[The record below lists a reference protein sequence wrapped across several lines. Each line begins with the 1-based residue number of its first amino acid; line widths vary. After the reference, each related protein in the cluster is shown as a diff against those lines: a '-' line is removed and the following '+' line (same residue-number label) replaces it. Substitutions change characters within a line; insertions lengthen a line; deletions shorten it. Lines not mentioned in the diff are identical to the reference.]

1 MLQRARTTPDLLL
14 LATVSVILAGFICGG
29 LGFQG
34 FRGRADAL
42 DRARAE
48 TAHQAALQIVRTKAV
63 IADTAAADDVLRGK
77 TRRPIA
83 ERQFDFAVEPAVT
96 GLVVAA
102 RHADASR
109 LALANRGLA
118 RYGQQVDNARTLALA
133 GDARAAADSL
143 QKASAMLRA
152 QVLPPLVAA
161 QQASQA
167 RLADD
172 QSAATWGALIGLL
185 GALLALLV
193 LGGVHWWLTLHTR
206 RLVNLGLAAGL
217 ILLLVVGVSGL
228 VTVSVSRHRANVVE
242 DGAHLVARQLVDARV
257 AAFDARGRES
267 LSVISDNVLAE
278 DARWKRAMSTARA
291 ALAGAEPGATATVHG
306 DLANIT
312 NLLKTYEDE
321 HTTLLKLARAGDNA
335 GVREQVAGANGSAGP
350 FEDFD
355 AFSGALL
362 ARQVQA
368 SDDGWTAAG
377 HNLRPIAWLTLL
389 AGLAAAGF
397 GWLGLAARSREYR

>member
-1 MLQRARTTPDLLL
+1 
-14 LATVSVILAGFICGG
+14 
-29 LGFQG
+29 
-34 FRGRADAL
+34 
-42 DRARAE
+42 
-48 TAHQAALQIVRTKAV
+48 LQIVRTKAV

-77 TRRPIA
+77 ARQPIA
-83 ERQFDFAVEPAVT
+83 ERQFDFALEPAVT

-109 LALANRGLA
+109 LALVNRWLA
-118 RYGQQVDNARTLALA
+118 RYAQQVDNARTLAVA
-133 GDARAAADSL
+133 GNARAAADSL
-143 QKASAMLRA
+143 QKASDLLRA
-152 QVLPPLVAA
+152 KVLPPLVAA

-172 QSAATWGALIGLL
+172 RSAATRGALIGLL

-193 LGGVHWWLTLHTR
+193 LGGVHWWLTLQTR

-217 ILLLVVGVSGL
+217 ILLLVVGGSGL
-228 VTVSVSRHRANVVE
+228 ITVSVSRHRANEVE
-242 DGAHLVARQLVDARV
+242 NGAHLVALNVVDARV

-278 DARWKRAMSTARA
+278 DADWKQAMGRAQTA
-291 ALAGAEPGATATVHG
+291 LDQAEPGATPTVHG
-306 DLANIT
+306 DLTNIT
-312 NLLKTYEDE
+312 GLLKKYVAARTE
-321 HTTLLKLARAGDNA
+321 LLKLARAGKDDEA
-335 GVREQVAGANGSAGP
+335 REWVASANGSAGA

-362 ARQVQA
+362 ARQVQT

-377 HNLRPIAWLTLL
+377 HNLRLIAWLSLL

-397 GWLGLAARSREYR
+397 GWLGLGARSREYR

>member
-1 MLQRARTTPDLLL
+1 VLQRARTTPDLLL
-14 LATVSVILAGFICGG
+14 LATVSVILAGLICAG
-29 LGFQG
+29 LGFHG

-48 TAHQAALQIVRTKAV
+48 TVHQASLQIVRTKTV

-83 ERQFDFAVEPAVT
+83 ERQFDFALEPAVT

-109 LALANRGLA
+109 LALANRWLA
-118 RYGQQVDNARTLALA
+118 RYAQQVDNARTLARA

-143 QKASAMLRA
+143 QKASALLRA
-152 QVLPPLVAA
+152 EVLPPLVAA

-167 RLADD
+167 RLAND
-172 QSAATWGALIGLL
+172 QSAATWDALIGIL

-217 ILLLVVGVSGL
+217 IVLLVVGLSGL
-228 VTVSVSRHRANVVE
+228 VTVSVSRHRATVVE

-267 LSVISDNVLAE
+267 LSVISDNVLTE
-278 DARWKRAMSTARA
+278 DAQWKQAMSTARA
-291 ALAGAEPGATATVHG
+291 ALAGAEPGATAIVHG

-312 NLLKTYEDE
+312 GLLKDYQTQ
-321 HTTLLKLARAGDNA
+321 HARLLDRARVGDDA
-335 GVREQVAGANGSAGP
+335 GVRMRVAGANYSAGA
-350 FEDFD
+350 FEEFD

-368 SDDGWTAAG
+368 SDDGWTEAG
-377 HNLRPIAWLTLL
+377 HNLRPVAWLSLL
-389 AGLAAAGF
+389 AGLVAAGL
-397 GWLGLAARSREYR
+397 GWLGLSARSREYR